1 MEILFLS
8 TELAPFV
15 KVGGLADVVAAL
27 PKALRALGHR
37 VTILLPRFPA
47 FEQGLMFARRLTPL
61 TFSLG
66 DRTFEVTVFDGR
78 LPSQIDIVLVDVPGL
93 YDRPGVYGE
102 RGEDYADNALRF
114 AVLSR
119 AAAEIAAQR
128 ARSGVPFDIVHA
140 HDWATG
146 LVSAYL
152 PELLPE
158 GAKTRSVF
166 TIHNVAHQ
174 GVFPKETVPQLGF
187 DWGRFTVDGLEFY
200 GKANLLKQAI
210 LSADV
215 VTTVSATYAQELVT
229 EGQGYQLEGVIR
241 SRAPITGIVN
251 GVDYAVWNPAT
262 DTAIAA
268 RYDAEDAS
276 NRARCRGALL
286 HELGFSVDTTG
297 GIVAFVGR
305 LVPQKGVD
313 LLLEAIPRLLRATE
327 AVVVIAGDGDD
338 ATAAR
343 ITQQAERSH
352 GRVVFVRA
360 ASEPLVHRI
369 FAGADIVTVP
379 SRYEPCG
386 LVQLYAQRYGAVP
399 VVRATGGLVDTV
411 VDCDAALETGTGFVF
426 EEPTGEALLGAIE
439 RALAAR
445 EMEEWPRL
453 VRRIMRLDRGW
464 ERPARR
470 YEQVYRALS
479 PAGAAGAT

>member
-37 VTILLPRFPA
+37 VTIVLPRFPA
-47 FEQGLMFARRLTPL
+47 FEQGLQFARRLTPL
-61 TFSLG
+61 SFSLG
-66 DRTFEVTVFDGR
+66 DRAFEVTVFDGR
-78 LPSQIDIVLVDVPGL
+78 LPSQIDLILIDVPGL

-128 ARSGVPFDIVHA
+128 ARSGLPFDIVHA
-140 HDWATG
+140 HDWPTG

-152 PELLPE
+152 QELLPP
-158 GAKTRSVF
+158 GSKTRSVF

-215 VTTVSATYAQELVT
+215 VTTVSTTYAQELVT
-229 EGQGYQLEGVIR
+229 DGLGHKLEGVLR
-241 SRAPITGIVN
+241 SRESVIGIVN
-251 GVDYAVWNPAT
+251 GVDYSVWNPAT
-262 DTAIAA
+262 DTSIAA
-268 RYDAEDAS
+268 RFDAEDAS
-276 NRARCRGALL
+276 NRVRCRGALL
-286 HELGFSVDTTG
+286 RELGLPVETSA

-305 LVPQKGVD
+305 LVAQKGID
-313 LLLEAIPRLLRATE
+313 LLLESVPRLLRATD

-338 ATAAR
+338 ATADR
-343 ITQQAERSH
+343 ILQLAEKSR

-369 FAGADIVTVP
+369 YAGADIVTVP

-445 EMEEWPRL
+445 ELAAWPRL

-479 PAGAAGAT
+479 PVAVAQ